1 MELTDLRARIDRI
14 DGELTGLLVERLD
27 TVAQVA
33 RYKQEKNL
41 PVLDTGRERDIVN
54 RVTAQAGPDYEN
66 ALRLVYNLLFDIS
79 RSREAAL
86 MGASGDLSRQM
97 DEAVSRCR
105 DRITNRSLVACQGT
119 EGAYSQKICQR
130 MFDFPTILYMR
141 SFDDVFAAVEK
152 GMCPY
157 GILPIENS
165 TAGSVT
171 QVYDLMEK
179 HRFHIVRAARQR
191 IEHVL
196 WARPGASLA
205 GITEVVSHEQALRQ
219 CSGFFA
225 RHPAVKAVP
234 MENTA
239 RAAEYVAASG
249 RCDLAA
255 IASQDCG
262 QLYSLQALDRDVSD
276 AQNNYTRF
284 ICIAR
289 DMEIYRSANKISV
302 MLRAEHRPGSLYRLL
317 SYINALGVNL
327 TKLESRP
334 MPGREFEFRFFFD
347 LEGSLLDGD
356 MRMLMGQLSAHSDQ
370 FTLLGNYE
378 ELK

>member
-1 MELTDLRARIDRI
+1 MELSEIRERIDEI
-14 DGELTGLLVERLD
+14 DGQIASLMAERMHVVD
-27 TVAQVA
+27 QVAQ
-33 RYKQEKNL
+33 YKIENGL
-41 PVLDTGRERDIVN
+41 PILDTGRERDVIN
-54 RVTAQAGPDYEN
+54 RVTAQAGPEYEN
-66 ALRLVYNLLFDIS
+66 ALKLLYQMVFDVS
-79 RSREAAL
+79 RSRQAQL
-86 MGASGDLSRQM
+86 MRGASPLSRQM
-97 DEAVSRCR
+97 DEAMAACR
-105 DRITNRSLVACQGT
+105 EKITNRALVACQGT

-157 GILPIENS
+157 GVLPIENS

-179 HRFHIVRAARQR
+179 HHFHIVRAARQR

-196 WARPGASLA
+196 WAAPGAILED
-205 GITEVVSHEQALRQ
+205 IKEVVSHEQALRQ

-225 RHPAVKAVP
+225 AHPGVKATP

-239 RAAEYVAASG
+239 KAAQLVASSG
-249 RCDLAA
+249 RKDLAA
-255 IASQDCG
+255 IASRECGDLYGLEGLDC
-262 QLYSLQALDRDVSD
+262 DVSD
-276 AQNNYTRF
+276 AENNYTRF

-289 DMEIYRSANKISV
+289 DMEMYRSANKISV
-302 MLRAEHRPGSLYRLL
+302 MLRAAHRPGSLYRLL
-317 SYINALGVNL
+317 SYINVMGANL

-347 LEGSLLDGD
+347 LEGSLLDEGT
-356 MRMLMGQLSAHSDQ
+356 RGLMEQLQTHSDQ

-378 ELK
+378 ELL

>member
-1 MELTDLRARIDRI
+1 MELSELRERIDQIDHSLTDLIAQ
-14 DGELTGLLVERLD
+14 RLD
-27 TVAQVA
+27 VVAQVA
-33 RYKQEKNL
+33 QYKKAKGL
-41 PVLDTGRERDIVN
+41 PVLDSGRERDILN
-54 RVTAQAGPDYEN
+54 RVTAQAGEEYEN
-66 ALRLVYNLLFDIS
+66 ALRLIYTQMFDIS

-86 MGASGDLSRQM
+86 MSGESGLARKM
-97 DEAVSRCR
+97 GEAVSKCR
-105 DRITNRSLVACQGT
+105 DKMTNRALVACQGT

-130 MFDFPTILYMR
+130 MFDYPTILYMR
-141 SFDDVFAAVEK
+141 TFDDVFAAVEK

-179 HRFHIVRAARQR
+179 HHFHIVRSARQR

-196 WARPGASLA
+196 WGANGA
-205 GITEVVSHEQALRQ
+205 AIEDIKEVVSHEQALRQ

-225 RHPAVKAVP
+225 RHPSIKATP

-239 RAAEYVAASG
+239 RAAEYAASSG
-249 RCDLAA
+249 RRDLAA
-255 IASQDCG
+255 IASRECG
-262 QLYSLQALDRDVSD
+262 QLYSLTALDRDVSD
-276 AQNNYTRF
+276 ETNNYTRF

-289 DMEIYRSANKISV
+289 DMEMYRPANKISV

-317 SYINALGVNL
+317 SYINVLGVNL

-347 LEGSLLDGD
+347 LEGSLLDASV
-356 MRMLMGQLSAHSDQ
+356 RSLMEQLASHSDQ

>member
-1 MELTDLRARIDRI
+1 MTRTPPKKMAIA
-14 DGELTGLLVERLD
+14 T
-27 TVAQVA
+27 
-33 RYKQEKNL
+33 
-41 PVLDTGRERDIVN
+41 
-54 RVTAQAGPDYEN
+54 
-66 ALRLVYNLLFDIS
+66 FIS
-79 RSREAAL
+79 RKAPI
-86 MGASGDLSRQM
+86 
-97 DEAVSRCR
+97 V
-105 DRITNRSLVACQGT
+105 IVVP
-119 EGAYSQKICQR
+119 
-130 MFDFPTILYMR
+130 PT
-141 SFDDVFAAVEK
+141 
-152 GMCPY
+152 
-157 GILPIENS
+157 
-165 TAGSVT
+165 
-171 QVYDLMEK
+171 
-179 HRFHIVRAARQR
+179 
-191 IEHVL
+191 
-196 WARPGASLA
+196 
-205 GITEVVSHEQALRQ
+205 
-219 CSGFFA
+219 
-225 RHPAVKAVP
+225 VP

-289 DMEIYRSANKISV
+289 DMELYRSANKISV